1 MYELIPE
8 YLERLETI
16 AGEIQASEV
25 LQQYLEEEEEE
36 YFNTLKEMFEPNINL
51 VYQDVAAHH
60 PLQLIH
66 LERIL
71 LDTAFEGLF
80 LPRILGFSV
89 LRGTVDHRYKYT
101 RPQHHFQDILLAIC
115 NSANFDILKK
125 RIGQTIQIGFALSS
139 DIWVTNLINAIDNR
153 RVRHYLQGLK
163 SDRLRVL
170 DERKRDYA
178 RYNRQFVS
186 ENYLSVVFPDTP
198 AELTI
203 EYAGLERFLLYRIN
217 TQEDNSSIVPPLDTF
232 VSSDE
237 LNGTTEHM
245 KIATLYG
252 AFFELPDDSQ
262 VVLSEAI
269 EKMRTS
275 LPDADEAQLEFLLYL
290 HAHKEVKLTPEADLN
305 LAALYDRQ
313 TDDQLSDYFTIIEKI
328 HTEGYTNEPTQ
339 EAIREVYLNHEG
351 LSSFNEGI
359 RRTIFHYFD
368 IFVKNLEAKDYPEYF
383 EITKLFAVYMGL
395 FGNQKFNQD
404 LKELSMA
411 YVKKLL
417 KVYTDKRGKDYQDI
431 KKFVSA
437 TFLDFGFLTDKEIVN
452 LFKTRRKRKKK
463 EDE

>member
-1 MYELIPE
+1 MPE

-16 AGEIQASEV
+16 AGEIQASEA
-25 LQQYLEEEEEE
+25 LQLYLEEEEEE
-36 YFNTLKEMFEPNINL
+36 YFNNLKEMFEPNINL

-71 LDTAFEGLF
+71 LDPAFEGLF

-89 LRGTVDHRYKYT
+89 LRGTVDFRYKYT
-101 RPQHHFQDILLAIC
+101 RPQHHFQEILLSIC

-139 DIWVTNLINAIDNR
+139 DIWVTNLINSIDNR

-163 SDRLRVL
+163 SDRLRVME
-170 DERKRDYA
+170 ERQKDYA
-178 RYNRQFVS
+178 RYNRQFLT

-203 EYAGLERFLLYRIN
+203 EYAGLERFLLYRVN
-217 TQEDNSSIVPPLDTF
+217 TQEDNSSLIAPLDAF
-232 VSSDE
+232 VSDE
-237 LNGTTEHM
+237 ALIGTPEHM
-245 KIATLYG
+245 KVVTLYG
-252 AFFELPDDSQ
+252 AFFDLPDDSE
-262 VVLSEAI
+262 VVVSEAI
-269 EKMRTS
+269 EKMRAS
-275 LPDADEAQLEFLLYL
+275 LPDADELQLEFLLYL
-290 HAHKEVKLTPEADLN
+290 HAHQEVKLTPEADLN

-313 TDDQLSDYFTIIEKI
+313 SADQLSDYFNIVEKI
-328 HTEGYTNEPTQ
+328 HTEGYTNESTQ
-339 EAIREVYLNHEG
+339 EAIREAYLSHEG
-351 LSSFNEGI
+351 LSFFNEGI
-359 RRTIFHYFD
+359 RRTIFQYFST
-368 IFVKNLEAKDYPEYF
+368 FVKNLEVSDYPEYF

-395 FGNQKFNQD
+395 FGNQQFNQD

-411 YVKKLL
+411 YVRKLL

-431 KKFVSA
+431 KKFVSS
-437 TFLDFGFLTDKEIVN
+437 TFLDFGFLNDKEIIN